1 MTPTLPATPFADL
14 LHPGETLL
22 WQGRIGFNITSS
34 PLLTAVLLALTAY
47 VTASLWVLQ
56 SETAFCADAPGQAGC
71 GFLYRLLPPTA
82 LILTGFQIF
91 DMLERRALTA
101 GKAEGA
107 VLLTDRRL
115 IRASTWPRRRVR
127 TFDYRNTPA
136 RRGIGGVI
144 RFGTFGGSVIL
155 TPQDATTVRDLM
167 RNPFAGKN
175 A

>member
-1 MTPTLPATPFADL
+1 MTPAPFADL

>member
-1 MTPTLPATPFADL
+1 VTAQPFADI

-22 WQGRIGFNITSS
+22 WQGRIGFNLTSS
-34 PLLTAVLLALTAY
+34 PILTALLLALTAY
-47 VTASLWVLQ
+47 VTASLWFIQ
-56 SETAFCADAPGQAGC
+56 SEAAFCAAAPGQAGC

-82 LILTGFQIF
+82 LILTAFQTF
-91 DMLERRALTA
+91 DMLERRALTNGTA
-101 GKAEGA
+101 QGA
-107 VLLTDRRL
+107 ILLTDRRL

-127 TFDYRNTPA
+127 TFDYRNPPA

-155 TPQDATTVRDLM
+155 APEDAATVRDLI
-167 RNPFAGKN
+167 RSPGKRP